1 MNRRHFFKS
10 LGLTSVAASLPGSF
24 NLFAAPADY
33 NGKFLLTIQAEGGWD
48 VTSFCDPKVNVPGE
62 IFINNWATNGEP
74 GEAGNLRY
82 APFAN
87 NQWFFDRYYQDML
100 VINGVDAQTNSHT
113 AGVVHNWSGR
123 LSDGFPSLTALFAAQ
138 YGAGLPVAYI
148 SNGGYAATGGLTRYT
163 QLDNIQ
169 ALNNVIYPNQARW
182 GDSQYLHDNDW
193 NRIEALRNQRLNE
206 LQQADNLTA
215 LQQRSRGNFS
225 AAIENSSIL
234 SQFSTALA
242 NVGELEEPVDD
253 GNFLWSSLSRQA
265 QIATLAMSSGVCVS
279 ADLVMGGYD
288 THENHDTQHNWLFT
302 ELARSIDFLWTY
314 AEQQGIADRLVV
326 VIGSDFGRTPNYND
340 GEGKDHWPVSS
351 YIVME
356 KGAAYTNRTVG
367 LTDEGHNVIPI
378 SASNWSA
385 DEQSGS
391 IIHPAH
397 VMTEI
402 REYLGLQ
409 TLALNNNFSLSAD
422 TRFGFFDS

>member
-1 MNRRHFFKS
+1 MNRRHFFKT
-10 LGLTSVAASLPGSF
+10 LGLTSVAASLPASF

-33 NGKFLLTIQAEGGWD
+33 TGKFLITIQAEGGWD
-48 VTSFCDPKVNVPGE
+48 VTSFCDPKINTSD
-62 IFINNWATNGEP
+62 IFINNWASNGEP
-74 GEAGNLRY
+74 GEAGNLHY
-82 APFAN
+82 AAFAN
-87 NQWFFDRYYQDML
+87 NQWFFDKYYQDML

-138 YGAGLPVAYI
+138 YGSSLPVAYI
-148 SNGGYAATGGLTRYT
+148 SNGGYSATGGLTRYT

-169 ALNNVIYPNQARW
+169 ALNNVIYPNRARW
-182 GDSQYLHDNDW
+182 GDNNYLHDNDW
-193 NRIEALRNQRLNE
+193 ARIEALKNQRLAE
-206 LQQADNLTA
+206 LQQAEELTT
-215 LQQRSRGNFS
+215 LQQRSRDNF
-225 AAIENSSIL
+225 AAAVENGSIL
-234 SQFSTALA
+234 SQFSAALE
-242 NVGELEEPVDD
+242 NVGDLQEPVND

-265 QIATLAMSSGVCVS
+265 QVATLAMGSGVCVS
-279 ADLVMGGYD
+279 ADLIMGGYD
-288 THENHDTQHNWLFT
+288 THENHDAQHDWLFT

-326 VIGSDFGRTPNYND
+326 MVGSDFGRTPHYND
-340 GEGKDHWPVSS
+340 GEGKDHWPISS

-367 LTDEGHNVIPI
+367 MTDEGHNVIPI
-378 SASNWSA
+378 NPTNWQS

-397 VMTEI
+397 VMTEL
-402 REYLGLQ
+402 REYLGLDA
-409 TLALNNNFSLSAD
+409 LALQNNFLLSAD

>member
-1 MNRRHFFKS
+1 MNRRHFFKT
-10 LGLTSVAASLPGSF
+10 LGLTSVAASLPISF
-24 NLFAAPADY
+24 NLFAAPEDY
-33 NGKFLLTIQAEGGWD
+33 AGKFLITIQAEGGWD
-48 VTSFCDPKVNVPGE
+48 VTSFCDPKVNTGD
-62 IFINNWATNGEP
+62 IFINNWANNGEP
-74 GEAGNLRY
+74 GTAGNLSY
-82 APFAN
+82 AAFAN
-87 NQWFFDRYYQDML
+87 NQWFFDKYYQDML
-100 VINGVDAQTNSHT
+100 IINGVDAQTNSHT

-138 YGAGLPVAYI
+138 YGGSLPVAYI
-148 SNGGYAATGGLTRYT
+148 SNGGYSATGGLTRYT

-169 ALNNVIYPNQARW
+169 ALNNVIYPNRARW
-182 GDSQYLHDNDW
+182 GDNNYLHDNDW
-193 NRIEALRNQRLNE
+193 ARIEALKSQRLNE
-206 LQQADNLTA
+206 LQQAQELTA

-225 AAIENSSIL
+225 AAVENGSIL
-234 SQFSTALA
+234 SQFSSALE
-242 NVGELEEPVDD
+242 NVGDLQEPVND

-265 QIATLAMSSGVCVS
+265 QIATLAMGSGVCVS
-279 ADLVMGGYD
+279 ADLIMGGYD
-288 THENHDTQHNWLFT
+288 THENHDQQHSWLFT

-326 VIGSDFGRTPNYND
+326 MVGSDFGRTPNYND
-340 GEGKDHWPVSS
+340 GQGKDHWPISS

-378 SASNWSA
+378 NASNWQG

-397 VMTEI
+397 VMTEL
-402 REYLGLQ
+402 REYLGLDG
-409 TLALNNNFSLSAD
+409 LALANNFLLGAD